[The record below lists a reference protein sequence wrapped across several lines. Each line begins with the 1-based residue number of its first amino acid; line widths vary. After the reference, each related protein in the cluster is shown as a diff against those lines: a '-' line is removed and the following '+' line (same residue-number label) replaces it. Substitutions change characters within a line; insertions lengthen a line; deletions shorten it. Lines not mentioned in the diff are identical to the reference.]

1 MRLLV
6 SGYRKYVNRK
16 VILDEIL
23 DVFGSYPVDE
33 KHTIIHGGCPTGVD
47 AVAHTLAIEKGWIIE
62 VYPANWSLGKAAGPM
77 RNEQMIIEGEPEF
90 ALLFLAP
97 ESKGTKNMLELVQK
111 YKIAHTLIQLS

>member
-6 SGYRKYVNRK
+6 SGYRKFASREM
-16 VILDEIL
+16 ILKEIL
-23 DVFGSYPVDE
+23 EIFSDYPPDE

-47 AVAHTLAIEKGWIIE
+47 AVAHTLAVEKGWTIH
-62 VYPANWSLGKAAGPM
+62 VYPADWSLGKKAGPI
-77 RNEQMIIEGEPEF
+77 RNEQMITEGEPEF

-97 ESKGTKNMLELVQK
+97 ESRGTKNMLDLVRK